1 MRLPNRPII
10 MYVGG
15 QMMGRILAIDYGRR
29 RVGLAVTD
37 PLGITAQGLPTLEVD
52 SAEGIIA
59 WVKENRQEWEVERI
73 IMGLPRA
80 LSGGMG
86 AMAEEVTAFADRL
99 RQETHLPVVLIDE
112 RMTSREAHA
121 TFAQGG
127 KKLKGRKGS
136 IDRIAAVLL
145 LQHYLEMTNPPGA

>member
-1 MRLPNRPII
+1 
-10 MYVGG
+10 
-15 QMMGRILAIDYGRR
+15 MGRILAIDYGRR

-52 SAEGIIA
+52 SSEGIIA
-59 WVKENRQEWEVERI
+59 SVNENREEWEVERI
-73 IMGLPRA
+73 IIGLPRA

-86 AMAEEVTAFADRL
+86 AMAEEVTEFAERV
-99 RQETHLPVVLIDE
+99 RRETHLPVELVDE
-112 RMTSREAHA
+112 RLTSREAHA
-121 TFAQGG
+121 TFALGG

-145 LQHYLEMTNPPGA
+145 LQHYLEMTKPPGA

>member
-1 MRLPNRPII
+1 
-10 MYVGG
+10 
-15 QMMGRILAIDYGRR
+15 MGRTLAIDYGRR

-37 PLGITAQGLPTLEVD
+37 PLNITAQGLPTLEVNSPD
-52 SAEGIIA
+52 DIIE
-59 WVKENRQEWEVERI
+59 WVAAHRGEWELERVI
-73 IMGLPRA
+73 VGLPRA

-86 AMAEEVTAFADRL
+86 AMADEVTGFAARL
-99 RQETHLPVVLIDE
+99 RQKTKLPVELIDE

-145 LQHYLEMTNPPGA
+145 LQHYLEMTNPPGV